1 MISSTHDDN
10 GEKAETSRDA
20 PTPIANTE
28 NPLQPSLTRTKSRP
42 ENALGRIQSHL
53 TTRSLPEPGPPP
65 DGGLRAWSQVFCA
78 WLAIVNSWGFV
89 NSFGAFLPYYETILP
104 EPASTISWI
113 GSVQACLVFG
123 LGIFSGRALD
133 RGWFRPTVALG
144 IAVQLVG
151 IFTMSVAHN
160 YWQLLLTQGFCTGMG
175 GGIFFVPIMGVCSTY
190 FAKKKAMALGMVTS
204 GTAMGGVF
212 YPLVV

>member
-1 MISSTHDDN
+1 MESRTFD
-10 GEKAETSRDA
+10 GEKAEAQIDPR
-20 PTPIANTE
+20 TPGVSTE
-28 NPLQPSLTRTKSRP
+28 PHIDLALTRTKSRS
-42 ENALGRIQSHL
+42 ENALARIQSHL

-65 DGGLRAWSQVFCA
+65 DGGLRAWIQVCCA

-144 IAVQLVG
+144 IAVQLLG

-160 YWQLLLTQGFCTGMG
+160 YWQLLLTQGFCTGIG

-204 GTAMGGVF
+204 GTAMGGVL
-212 YPLVV
+212 YPLIV

>member
-1 MISSTHDDN
+1 MQSYTYD
-10 GEKAETSRDA
+10 GEKAEAQTDA
-20 PTPIANTE
+20 QTPAVNSE
-28 NPLQPSLTRTKSRP
+28 YPLNLTLTTTKSRP
-42 ENALGRIQSHL
+42 VNPLDRIQSHL
-53 TTRSLPEPGPPP
+53 TTRSLAEPGPPP
-65 DGGLRAWSQVFCA
+65 DGGFRAWSQVFCA

-89 NSFGAFLPYYETILP
+89 NSFGAFLPYYQTILP
-104 EPASTISWI
+104 ESASTISWI

-144 IAVQLVG
+144 IVVQLVG

-160 YWQLLLTQGFCTGMG
+160 YWQLLLTQGFCTGIG

-204 GTAMGGVF
+204 GTAMGGVL

>member
-1 MISSTHDDN
+1 M
-10 GEKAETSRDA
+10 
-20 PTPIANTE
+20 
-28 NPLQPSLTRTKSRP
+28 
-42 ENALGRIQSHL
+42 
-53 TTRSLPEPGPPP
+53 
-65 DGGLRAWSQVFCA
+65 
-78 WLAIVNSWGFV
+78 
-89 NSFGAFLPYYETILP
+89 
-104 EPASTISWI
+104 
-113 GSVQACLVFG
+113 QACLVFG

-133 RGWFRPTVALG
+133 RGWFRPTVGLG

-160 YWQLLLTQGFCTGMG
+160 YWQLLLTQGFCTGIG

-190 FAKKKAMALGMVTS
+190 FVKKKAMALGMVTS

>member
-1 MISSTHDDN
+1 MDSRTYD
-10 GEKAETSRDA
+10 GEKAEAQMRA
-20 PTPIANTE
+20 PTQGANTE
-28 NPLQPSLTRTKSRP
+28 TLDLALTGTKSRP
-42 ENALGRIQSHL
+42 ANALDRIQSHL
-53 TTRSLPEPGPPP
+53 STRSLAEPGPPP

-104 EPASTISWI
+104 QSASAISWI
-113 GSVQACLVFG
+113 GSLQACLVFG

-144 IAVQLVG
+144 ISIQLVG
-151 IFTMSVAHN
+151 IFTMSVAHS
-160 YWQLLLTQGFCTGMG
+160 YWQLLLTQGLCTGVG

-190 FAKKKAMALGMVTS
+190 FLKKKAMALGMVTS
-204 GTAMGGVF
+204 GTAMGGVL

>member
-1 MISSTHDDN
+1 M
-10 GEKAETSRDA
+10 
-20 PTPIANTE
+20 
-28 NPLQPSLTRTKSRP
+28 
-42 ENALGRIQSHL
+42 
-53 TTRSLPEPGPPP
+53 
-65 DGGLRAWSQVFCA
+65 
-78 WLAIVNSWGFV
+78 
-89 NSFGAFLPYYETILP
+89 
-104 EPASTISWI
+104 
-113 GSVQACLVFG
+113 QACLVFG

-144 IAVQLVG
+144 IAVQLLG

-160 YWQLLLTQGFCTGMG
+160 YWQLLLTQGFCTGVG

>member
-1 MISSTHDDN
+1 MNSHSYD
-10 GEKAETSRDA
+10 GEKTEAQVRA
-20 PTPIANTE
+20 PTTQGANTE
-28 NPLQPSLTRTKSRP
+28 TLDLALTRTKSRP
-42 ENALGRIQSHL
+42 ANALDRIQSHL
-53 TTRSLPEPGPPP
+53 TTRSLAEPGPPP

-104 EPASTISWI
+104 QSASAISWI
-113 GSVQACLVFG
+113 GSLQACLVFG

-144 IAVQLVG
+144 ISIQLVG
-151 IFTMSVAHN
+151 IFTMSVAHS
-160 YWQLLLTQGFCTGMG
+160 YWQLLLTQGFCTGVG

-190 FAKKKAMALGMVTS
+190 FLKKKAMALGMVTS
-204 GTAMGGVF
+204 GTAMGGVL